1 MILVDLN
8 QVMISNM
15 MAQIGSHTNI
25 EVEENLL
32 RHMVLNAL
40 RIYKN
45 KFSAE
50 YGELVICC
58 DDKDYWRKKSF
69 PYYKA
74 HRKAARDKSDL
85 DWQQIFSAL
94 NNIRDELRDHF
105 GYRFVKVDHAEADDI
120 IGTLCYEYG
129 VELWPSQDDGR
140 DPFWDKILILS
151 GDKDFMQLQRFVNV
165 DQYDP
170 VRKRK
175 LRSDKPD
182 KYLQEHILKGDR
194 GDGVPNFISAG
205 DVFMTGGRQKPLRS
219 SKLNKLLEV
228 SFDEMENFL
237 QGDEKAGWIRNRT
250 LVDLAF
256 TPEEIKN
263 KVLKEFE
270 KVPAKNS
277 LFNYFVEHKLK
288 NLMEHISEF

>member
-1 MILVDLN
+1 MILIDLN
-8 QVMISNM
+8 QVMISNL
-15 MAQIGSHTNI
+15 MAQIGSHKNV

-40 RIYKN
+40 RIYRN
-45 KFSAE
+45 KFVQE

-58 DDKDYWRKKSF
+58 DDKDYWRKKQF

-74 HRKAARDKSDL
+74 HRKAARDSSEL
-85 DWQQIFSAL
+85 NWPHIFNCL
-94 NNIRDELRDHF
+94 NNIRDELKQSF

-120 IGTLCYEYG
+120 IGTLCYHFG
-129 VELWPSQDDGR
+129 VELWPAQDDGR
-140 DPFWDKILILS
+140 DPFFDKILILS
-151 GDKDFMQLQRFVNV
+151 GDKDFMQLQRFLNV

-175 LRSDKPD
+175 LRSEEPD

-194 GDGVPNFISAG
+194 GDGVPNFMSPG
-205 DVFMTGGRQKPLRS
+205 DVFMAGGRQKPLRS
-219 SKLNKLLEV
+219 SKLNELLKI
-228 SFDEMENFL
+228 SFDDVEQSL
-237 QGDEKAGWIRNRT
+237 QGAEKEGWIRNRT

-256 TPEEIKN
+256 TPDEIRKE
-263 KVLKEFE
+263 VLEQFNN
-270 KVPAKNS
+270 VPQKKS
-277 LFNYFVEHKLK
+277 LFNYFVQHKLK